1 MSATSQEGESHRSA
15 TMTTGELTCS
25 PAGVMAVKKYALA
38 SAGGFGAA
46 SVPGVAGGDAR
57 VIAIAPR

>member
-1 MSATSQEGESHRSA
+1 
-15 TMTTGELTCS
+15 MTTGELTCS
-25 PAGVMAVKKYALA
+25 PAVVVAVMKYALA
-38 SAGGFGAA
+38 SAGGCGAA